1 MLSWFR
7 LEKLPLK
14 AFNCSLQPL
23 IEPNF
28 AQNCTMEGQKAG
40 VKDIKGE
47 FPRDSSKKSFARGA
61 VTNRTGSPEGFGF
74 HSP

>member
-14 AFNCSLQPL
+14 AFNSSLQPL
-23 IEPNF
+23 IEPDF
-28 AQNCTMEGQKAG
+28 ALNYTMKGQKAG

-47 FPRDSSKKSFARGA
+47 FPRDSSRNSFAREA
-61 VTNRTGSPEGFGF
+61 VINRTGSP
-74 HSP
+74 